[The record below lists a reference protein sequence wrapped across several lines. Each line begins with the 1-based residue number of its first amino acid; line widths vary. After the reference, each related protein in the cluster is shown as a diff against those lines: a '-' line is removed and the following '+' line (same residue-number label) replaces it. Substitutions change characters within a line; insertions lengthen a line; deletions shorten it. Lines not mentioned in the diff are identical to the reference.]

1 MNIFK
6 TAYKVNR
13 ENSDEIYKGFGFR
26 HLSDATQYYVHPN
39 NQSYNGTTTL
49 CQPIGEAISLFSLL
63 LIGISKQDSGIT
75 GDIWLND
82 DKDTAFLHVILS
94 DDWRSNGV
102 VESNIH
108 AYRAFCDDESIIIA
122 AYDEN
127 DILIAGNM
135 EQLHPLYK
143 LLPSFVVLLAKEIN
157 NDDDMNRIVFDYIE
171 HPAAD
176 TFVNI
181 HEDFYQNHKF
191 DEYDVDYYDLKE
203 YNLKE
208 FSSYGSTYNIVKENK
223 ESLKEVIKTDIRKF
237 DTTEFSDK
245 QRSCIPGLGEEFV
258 LPAELTGVCNAVV
271 SGDSIAVLLHGP
283 AGTGKTISCKLICR
297 ETNLPIMET
306 VNCTENLDEFVL
318 GKFIPEGE
326 KIVFKESYVTK
337 AIRDGGAIV
346 FEEINFAKPA
356 HLAFLNSLLDDNGF
370 VRLDNGDNVRR
381 HKNFRFFATMNLGYF
396 GTKELNQALYNRFN
410 SIVEIAALS
419 DEAIKR
425 MLTVRVPECS
435 EFTDKIL
442 GVYHKIKKKIETEEL
457 DIVISPRNL
466 ENWARLAKY
475 EGYLKA
481 AEKTIIPVAKCDRT
495 LEDTIRG
502 ILMLYKW
509 M

>member
-6 TAYKVNR
+6 TAYKIKR
-13 ENSDEIYKGFGFR
+13 ENSEEIYKGFGFR

-39 NQSYNGTTTL
+39 NQSFKGTTTL

-63 LIGISKQDSGIT
+63 LLGISGQESGIK

-82 DKDTAFLHVILS
+82 DKDTAFVYVELS
-94 DDWRSNGV
+94 DDWRSMGV
-102 VESNIH
+102 VERNIY
-108 AYRAFCDDESIIIA
+108 AYRACCDDDYIA
-122 AYDEN
+122 ISAYDEN
-127 DILIAGNM
+127 GNYIDGDM
-135 EQLHPLYK
+135 EHLHPLYK
-143 LLPSFVVLLAKEIN
+143 LLPCFLSLLAREVG
-157 NDDDMNRIVFDYIE
+157 NDDDMNRLVFEYAE
-171 HPAAD
+171 KPAAD

-181 HEDFYQNHKF
+181 HEDFYQNHKY
-191 DEYDVDYYDLKE
+191 DEYDIVYQDLKDFS
-203 YNLKE
+203 LKE
-208 FSSYGSTYNIVKENK
+208 FSSYRSVYATLKENK
-223 ESLKEVIKTDIRKF
+223 ESVKEVARYVIRTF
-237 DTTEFSDK
+237 DTAEFSEENL
-245 QRSCIPGLGEEFV
+245 QYIPNLGAEFV
-258 LPAELTGVCNAVV
+258 IPAELAGICNAIVA
-271 SGDSIAVLLHGP
+271 GDSRAVLLHGP

-297 ETNLPIMET
+297 ETKLPILET

-337 AIRDGGAIV
+337 AIREGGAVV

-370 VRLDNGDNVRR
+370 VRLDNGEIVKR

-419 DEAIKR
+419 DEAIQR
-425 MLTVRVPECS
+425 MLVSRVPECK
-435 EFTDKIL
+435 EFTDKLL
-442 GVYHKIKKKIETEEL
+442 GVYHKIKKKIEAEEL

-466 ENWARLAKY
+466 ENWARLAKF
-475 EGYLKA
+475 EGYLRA
-481 AEKTIIPVAKCDRT
+481 AEKTIIPIAKCDRT
-495 LEDTIRG
+495 LENTIRG

-509 M
+509 C